1 LYLVLYKAVKLV
13 AAIRS
18 EHRLELLALYELL
31 VLILVLLHSLVLEDV
46 DLLEQVVVIR
56 AN

>member
-1 LYLVLYKAVKLV
+1 MYLVLYKAVELV

-18 EHRLELLALYELL
+18 EHGLELLALYELL

-46 DLLEQVVVIR
+46 DLLEQVVVVR

>member
-1 LYLVLYKAVKLV
+1 MYLVLYKAIKLV

-18 EHRLELLALYELL
+18 EHGLELLALYELL

-46 DLLEQVVVIR
+46 DLLEQVVVV
-56 AN
+56 

>member
-1 LYLVLYKAVKLV
+1 LYLVLYKAVELV

-18 EHRLELLALYELL
+18 EHGLELLALYELL

-46 DLLEQVVVIR
+46 DLLEQVVVV
-56 AN
+56 